1 MMGSEG
7 LIRATQV
14 AILNANYVAKKLSEN
29 YTVLYKGIS
38 GFVAHECIL
47 DTRELLAEADL
58 VVDDIAKRLMD
69 FGFHAPTMS
78 WPVANTLMIEPTESE
93 SKHELD
99 RFCEAMAAIRSE
111 INDVLNGVYE
121 VHDNPLRGAPHTSL
135 EVSSDDWP
143 HSYTRQK
150 AAYPVN
156 WLKENKFWPSVGR
169 VDNTY
174 GDRNLICSCLD
185 VESYSEVKK

>member
-1 MMGSEG
+1 MPAMSYQNNHF
-7 LIRATQV
+7 LI
-14 AILNANYVAKKLSEN
+14 
-29 YTVLYKGIS
+29 
-38 GFVAHECIL
+38 
-47 DTRELLAEADL
+47 
-58 VVDDIAKRLMD
+58 
-69 FGFHAPTMS
+69 
-78 WPVANTLMIEPTESE
+78 
-93 SKHELD
+93 
-99 RFCEAMAAIRSE
+99 
-111 INDVLNGVYE
+111 GVYE

-135 EVSSDDWP
+135 EVSSDNWP